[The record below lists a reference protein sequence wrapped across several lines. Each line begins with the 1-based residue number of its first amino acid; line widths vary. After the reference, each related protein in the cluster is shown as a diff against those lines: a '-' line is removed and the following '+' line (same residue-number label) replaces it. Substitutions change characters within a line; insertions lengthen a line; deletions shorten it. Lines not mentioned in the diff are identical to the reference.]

1 MKRLSL
7 LLWFIFSLVLG
18 YSQTNIKFSADRN
31 YIASIQPL
39 DEIDSLSID
48 SNKVELPQNVRAL
61 VTCRYFDGL
70 GREEQIRQVGITPDK
85 KSLVSSTTYNNR
97 GLKSA
102 TTLPVPY
109 SKFDL
114 ILPKV
119 IIHPVQL
126 VDGGEY
132 VTSDK
137 LSDAR
142 QKYYPSGYDYQEYT
156 YESTPEARTLTTTKP
171 GETWHQHPQRTTYT
185 LNNSSEVI
193 RFRIVTSTEINNTGY
208 YQAGSLS
215 VVQETD
221 EDGKITRSYVDA
233 FGRTIMTRQG
243 VDCDTYYLYD
253 EYDRLCYVLPPK
265 AVDELKNVGSYSDSS
280 SAIQQYAYVYKYDTR
295 GNCSRKKLPGCKA
308 VTMAYDAANRLV
320 LSQNGN
326 QESGNL
332 WTVTK
337 YDALSRVAY
346 TYEFDPL
353 QSPASL
359 IQYCST
365 RRFIEERADKTM
377 EWPGLGYTLQ
387 ILPPPTTV
395 QFLTVN
401 YYDDYT
407 FLNNDNNHATALAYH
422 AKDGYGEAYTSA
434 KGLLT
439 GKKSYSLETSSYVLT
454 VYYYDEWGRVVQTR
468 SNDPIGGYN
477 NEYTLYDVA
486 GNIIQSY
493 AEYVPS
499 STLLSEPISEL
510 TQNTYDHSGR
520 IISSKLTINGEHETS
535 VEYEYDKFGRVSRKS
550 RDGGVN
556 YTTYSY
562 NIQDWITLIEDF
574 DFSQHIYYDSIPGN
588 TGSPYFNGNISA
600 LKWQPNPLHYDTISS
615 AFSNSIGYIFT
626 YDALNR
632 LTAADSKQGDQL
644 NLPGNYSVQ
653 YSYDKQ
659 GNITE
664 LSRYRGT
671 NVLCDELSFDY
682 RGNQLIRVSDEAGS
696 QDSYELKEYQDQYS
710 GDNEEFTYDQNGN
723 MISDLDRNIV
733 RISYNTL
740 NLPETIEFSNGNKI
754 SHEYLSDGTKLST
767 TYSTKLSSIVAP
779 KGTISPSD
787 IVLNSIN
794 KIYYSKN
801 REYKKSFR
809 SYDLTRIRNSEG
821 YYNPNQGFRYYTRDY
836 QGNVRTVYGIDSTE
850 TGLQTVTLQRMQY
863 YPYGLPTDNCYNS
876 DFQPY
881 KYGEKEFIETHGYDV
896 YDYETRMYYPAIG
909 RFMTMDPMAE
919 SYYSISPYAYCAN
932 NPILYVDPSGKVF
945 ETAWDVASFI
955 IGAVSL
961 DENLRN
967 GNYWDAALDGV
978 GMLMDAAAILLPGVP
993 GGASASIQA
1002 LRGTET
1008 QLAKNGDKV
1017 QKVTSFLRDTKRGR
1031 DNEALVLK
1039 KFGLTKNTKKFP
1051 VKITTKSNEEK
1062 RIKVIPDAVTDEYI
1076 VEIKDRIEVYDT
1088 EQIKG
1093 MRKLAEDQGK
1103 KFMLIVGD
1111 KTYIS
1116 TKITDNKDEILRI
1129 PEIGPQ

>member
-1 MKRLSL
+1 M
-7 LLWFIFSLVLG
+7 
-18 YSQTNIKFSADRN
+18 
-31 YIASIQPL
+31 
-39 DEIDSLSID
+39 
-48 SNKVELPQNVRAL
+48 
-61 VTCRYFDGL
+61 
-70 GREEQIRQVGITPDK
+70 
-85 KSLVSSTTYNNR
+85 
-97 GLKSA
+97 
-102 TTLPVPY
+102 
-109 SKFDL
+109 
-114 ILPKV
+114 
-119 IIHPVQL
+119 
-126 VDGGEY
+126 
-132 VTSDK
+132 
-137 LSDAR
+137 
-142 QKYYPSGYDYQEYT
+142 
-156 YESTPEARTLTTTKP
+156 
-171 GETWHQHPQRTTYT
+171 
-185 LNNSSEVI
+185 
-193 RFRIVTSTEINNTGY
+193 
-208 YQAGSLS
+208 
-215 VVQETD
+215 
-221 EDGKITRSYVDA
+221 
-233 FGRTIMTRQG
+233 
-243 VDCDTYYLYD
+243 
-253 EYDRLCYVLPPK
+253 
-265 AVDELKNVGSYSDSS
+265 
-280 SAIQQYAYVYKYDTR
+280 
-295 GNCSRKKLPGCKA
+295 
-308 VTMAYDAANRLV
+308 
-320 LSQNGN
+320 
-326 QESGNL
+326 
-332 WTVTK
+332 
-337 YDALSRVAY
+337 
-346 TYEFDPL
+346 
-353 QSPASL
+353 
-359 IQYCST
+359 
-365 RRFIEERADKTM
+365 
-377 EWPGLGYTLQ
+377 
-387 ILPPPTTV
+387 
-395 QFLTVN
+395 
-401 YYDDYT
+401 
-407 FLNNDNNHATALAYH
+407 
-422 AKDGYGEAYTSA
+422 
-434 KGLLT
+434 
-439 GKKSYSLETSSYVLT
+439 
-454 VYYYDEWGRVVQTR
+454 
-468 SNDPIGGYN
+468 
-477 NEYTLYDVA
+477 
-486 GNIIQSY
+486 
-493 AEYVPS
+493 
-499 STLLSEPISEL
+499 
-510 TQNTYDHSGR
+510 
-520 IISSKLTINGEHETS
+520 
-535 VEYEYDKFGRVSRKS
+535 
-550 RDGGVN
+550 
-556 YTTYSY
+556 
-562 NIQDWITLIEDF
+562 
-574 DFSQHIYYDSIPGN
+574 
-588 TGSPYFNGNISA
+588 
-600 LKWQPNPLHYDTISS
+600 HYDTISS

-801 REYKKSFR
+801 REYKKLFR